1 MFKEIYESIDI
12 NAVLAVVITAI
23 IIPTLRILGKE
34 LVAWITAKKEQ
45 TISTTKNETLIKYI
59 EDLYDAV
66 NNAVLATNQTFVD
79 DLKNTN
85 DFTKEF
91 WEKAFQKS
99 KDAALASLSED
110 AKKIIAESV
119 GDFDKY
125 IDTLIQAAVKLNK
138 LNAEESA
145 PAQLLTAE
153 VAAPTPAVVINTTNK
168 VSVQDAKT
176 EITK

>member
-12 NAVLAVVITAI
+12 NAILAVVIAAI

-45 TISTTKNETLIKYI
+45 TISTTKNETLVKYI
-59 EDLYDAV
+59 EYLYDAV

-138 LNAEESA
+138 STDVNTTS
-145 PAQLLTAE
+145 AQLLTSE
-153 VAAPTPAVVINTTNK
+153 VAPTPAVVINTTNK

>member
-12 NAVLAVVITAI
+12 NAILAVVIAAI

-59 EDLYDAV
+59 EYLYDAV

-138 LNAEESA
+138 STDVNTTS
-145 PAQLLTAE
+145 AQLLTSE
-153 VAAPTPAVVINTTNK
+153 VAPTPAVVINTTNK